1 MDEAKIAQALQQW
14 AKVDDAFC
22 EELLQQCLAVLD
34 QGDCTELEDEQ
45 LDMLAAAGNP
55 FINSD
60 RIKS

>member
-14 AKVDDAFC
+14 AKVDDTFC